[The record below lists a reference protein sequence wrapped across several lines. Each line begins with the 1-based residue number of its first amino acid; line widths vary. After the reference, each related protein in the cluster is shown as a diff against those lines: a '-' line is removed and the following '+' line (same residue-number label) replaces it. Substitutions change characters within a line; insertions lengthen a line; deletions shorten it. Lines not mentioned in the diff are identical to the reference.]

1 MLVLTLVLS
10 SDGVDTH
17 VWIRTCEI
25 LADTL
30 CFFGRERPNRDV
42 MLSLTK
48 KKLCQI
54 ESVSQR
60 GPQYVDEHL
69 TIHEA

>member
-30 CFFGRERPNRDV
+30 CFF
-42 MLSLTK
+42 LSRTPKQGCDAVINK
-48 KKLCQI
+48 KKTVPI
-54 ESVSQR
+54 
-60 GPQYVDEHL
+60 
-69 TIHEA
+69 